1 MKLKKLK
8 KKKKVYERFGGEPE
22 SMWLGDSVR
31 LMGSK
36 AFCLKDL
43 CFADQRNTYI
53 LPFAIPKSFLTCK
66 KKRKRNLYFLNVFTP
81 ESCEVC

>member
-43 CFADQRNTYI
+43 CFADQ
-53 LPFAIPKSFLTCK
+53 KEHVHLTICNSK
-66 KKRKRNLYFLNVFTP
+66 IFFNL
-81 ESCEVC
+81 